1 MKKLLIIFLL
11 LVSCEKDEVPA
22 FSTVRVKYDIEGTYE
37 GISVLDCPGFGCYH
51 KERKN
56 TIVITAFDA
65 ETVGISTMRTNASA
79 NVNHG
84 KYRYNTFYWIG
95 TNDCGRHMNVSYQG
109 TGIIKGDSLIENGT
123 AIVNGY
129 QATWQ
134 TRSIKINN

>member
-11 LVSCEKDEVPA
+11 LVSCEKDEAPA

-37 GISVLDCPGFGCYH
+37 GISILDCPGFGCYH

-79 NVNHG
+79 NVN
-84 KYRYNTFYWIG
+84 KAQYRYNTFYWIG
-95 TNDCGRHMNVSYQG
+95 TNDCGRHMNVSYTG